1 MKTGIVSSFLLLVLA
16 AYIIIPAV
24 PVIDYLINK
33 DYIAKNLCINK
44 DKPKSCCKGK
54 CHMVKQ
60 LQKTNQ
66 NTEKDSKN
74 TNSRVQLKELNEFVI
89 SRPGSFTPEIVSN
102 KYLIYNILTSDQ
114 LACSAIFV
122 PPKLSSNIILRNH
135 FTIL

>member
-1 MKTGIVSSFLLLVLA
+1 MKSVIVSGILILVMA
-16 AYIIIPAV
+16 AYLIIPAV

-60 LQKTNQ
+60 LLKTNQ

-74 TNSRVQLKELNEFVI
+74 TSSRVQLKDMNEFVI
-89 SRPGSFTPEIVSN
+89 SKSVSFSPQVVFN
-102 KYLIYNILTSDQ
+102 KYLTSNILPSDQ

-122 PPKLSSNIILRNH
+122 PPKLSSNFI
-135 FTIL
+135 